1 MLVSLKAQRLSSIAR
16 SSPRTSSTELSW
28 WRKDERHRRGKRH
41 TDRERARVERN
52 VEKDSKK
59 LGSVYEHFAVCNV
72 TLKEQLRGTDSQ
84 IQLQVLLQT
93 ITEVLFLPWKRV
105 GKKKTSTISSIKDTD
120 KNKMPQKLFAISAVL
135 SGKYRPQQCFEGEG
149 QKAKMSSPFNATQL
163 DSLSAKTPKTVLR
176 SSAQRSFSSLVFSV
190 PILPHCEKSKDI

>member
-41 TDRERARVERN
+41 TERERARVERN

-105 GKKKTSTISSIKDTD
+105 GGEKKNLNNLL
-120 KNKMPQKLFAISAVL
+120 NKGHRQK
-135 SGKYRPQQCFEGEG
+135 Q
-149 QKAKMSSPFNATQL
+149 NATKIVRHL
-163 DSLSAKTPKTVLR
+163 C
-176 SSAQRSFSSLVFSV
+176 SV
-190 PILPHCEKSKDI
+190 IRKIQALAML